1 MTGLRK
7 VEIFSA
13 GCPVCRETV
22 DLVNE
27 LSCPSCEVMVY
38 DMHSDAGAARAKALG
53 VSSVPAVAVN
63 DRLIA
68 CCTGRG
74 ISRDELEGAGIGKS
88 L

>member
-27 LSCPSCEVMVY
+27 LSCPSCEVTVF
-38 DMHSDAGAARAKALG
+38 DMHSTEGAARAKELG
-53 VSSVPAVAVN
+53 VASVPAVAVN
-63 DRLIA
+63 SKLVA
-68 CCTGRG
+68 CCEGRG
-74 ISRDELEGAGIGKS
+74 VSRDELVRAGVGKA